1 MAELGPSGI
10 HRMEMALARQK
21 AVLQADCIG
30 TSGWLLSVVDAVRLP
45 EWIGN
50 VEKASWQQLYFVE
63 RLFLGKQ
70 GHKYDIF

>member
-45 EWIGN
+45 EWIKRLGN
-50 VEKASWQQLYFVE
+50 SSISWNVCFWESKGTSMTSFNV
-63 RLFLGKQ
+63 
-70 GHKYDIF
+70 